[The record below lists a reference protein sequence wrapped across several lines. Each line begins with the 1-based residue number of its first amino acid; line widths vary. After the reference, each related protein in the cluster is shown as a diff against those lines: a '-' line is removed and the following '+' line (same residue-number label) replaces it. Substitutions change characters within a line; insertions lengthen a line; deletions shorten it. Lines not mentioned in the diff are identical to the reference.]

1 MEASKITLTK
11 ETKEKMSKGL
21 TKNEKGKLRD
31 KRLHELAESGKL
43 QFIKTRR
50 ELAEAIGFPHTQSQ
64 NAGYQWVLYNIRKG
78 KLIENIAGYTDYGT
92 AEYEYRLPEENK
104 IVSKGIEEAIKEFP
118 NLIKKVEEPTEEEKR
133 IAEVRA
139 EAIHQAMSEQYDRQQ
154 AEAAK
159 PASTIITIYRGDTT
173 VALENVDADTIMAI
187 IKAVMGQV

>member
-1 MEASKITLTK
+1 MEASKIILTK

-21 TKNEKGKLRD
+21 TKNEKGRLRD

-43 QFIKTRR
+43 QFIKSRR

-92 AEYEYRLPEENK
+92 AEYEYRLPDEKRPEPVAPPEV
-104 IVSKGIEEAIKEFP
+104 IP
-118 NLIKKVEEPTEEEKR
+118 EPTEAEKR

-139 EAIHQAMSEQYDRQQ
+139 EAIHKAMSEEYDRQME
-154 AEAAK
+154 AEQTTT
-159 PASTIITIYRGDTT
+159 SLTIYHGDTT
-173 VALENVDADTIMAI
+173 IVLENVNIEMVVAIMKTVI
-187 IKAVMGQV
+187 Q